1 MSKFNVPTVGSTIT
15 VSTYYKSNVIG
26 RTEAD
31 DTTTYENVPVLPPQS
46 WTPSG
51 SFCIPAENEPFIK
64 FRTIAIKNVTD
75 LVIHEGSEADS
86 KHGTIVV
93 PVAGSNDNIYSVV
106 VTDGVAVSCDCKG
119 FQYRRNCRHGRIAT
133 GETPV
138 NPRRATKKKKPA
150 AKRKAPVAR
159 KNQSIYNG
167 KVSKAAMVR
176 DMIAVAQSKRDTE
189 YNKLIV
195 ARIQDI
201 VIDQVIDQIG
211 FKRGLAKSYVLNNW
225 NKVWKHG

>member
-26 RTEAD
+26 RTVED
-31 DTTTYENVPVLPPQS
+31 DTITYENVPVLPPQS

-51 SFCIPAENEPFIK
+51 AFCIPAENEPFIK
-64 FRTIAIKNVTD
+64 FRTIAIDKVVD

-93 PVAGSNDNIYSVV
+93 PVAGSNDNVYSVV
-106 VTDGVAVSCDCKG
+106 VTDGVAKSCDCKG
-119 FQYRRNCRHGRIAT
+119 FQYRGNCRHMRIAT

-138 NPRRATKKKKPA
+138 NPRRTTKKKKA
-150 AKRKAPVAR
+150 TKKRVTKP
-159 KNQSIYNG
+159 G
-167 KVSKAAMVR
+167 KHTVYKGKTSKAAQVR
-176 DMIAVAQSKRDTE
+176 RMIFDAQSKRDTE

-201 VIDQVIDQIG
+201 VIEQVIDQIG

>member
-15 VSTYYKSNVIG
+15 VSTYYDSKVIG
-26 RTEAD
+26 RAEAEN
-31 DTTTYENVPVLPPQS
+31 TTTYENVPVLPPQS

-64 FRTIAIKNVTD
+64 FRTIAISKVVD
-75 LVIHEGSEADS
+75 LTIHEGSEADS

-106 VTDGVAVSCDCKG
+106 VTDGVAISCDCKG

-133 GETPV
+133 GESPV
-138 NPRRATKKKKPA
+138 NPRRETKTKTKKPA
-150 AKRKAPVAR
+150 KKRVTKP
-159 KNQSIYNG
+159 G
-167 KVSKAAMVR
+167 KHTVYKGKTSKAAMVR
-176 DMIAVAQSKRDTE
+176 RIIHDRKSAMKSQDRDTVSLVQE
-189 YNKLIV
+189 WCIT
-195 ARIQDI
+195 DT
-201 VIDQVIDQIG
+201 IDMIG

-225 NKVWKHG
+225 DKVEYNV

>member
-1 MSKFNVPTVGSTIT
+1 MSKFNVPTIGSTIT

-26 RTEAD
+26 RTEQD
-31 DTTTYENVPVLPPQS
+31 DTITYENVPVLPNQQ

-64 FRTIAIKNVTD
+64 FRTIAIGSVVD
-75 LVIHEGSEADS
+75 LIIHEGSTADS

-93 PVAGSNDNIYSVV
+93 PIAGSTDNIYSVV
-106 VTDGVAVSCDCKG
+106 VTDGVATSCDCKG
-119 FQYRRNCRHGRIAT
+119 FQYNRHCRHMRIAT

-138 NPRRATKKKKPA
+138 NPRRKTKKKKV
-150 AKRKAPVAR
+150 AKKIRKPVAR
-159 KNQSIYNG
+159 KNN
-167 KVSKAAMVR
+167 KSKAELVR
-176 DMIAVAQSKRDTE
+176 ELIAEAQTKRDTE
-189 YNKLIV
+189 HNKLIV

-201 VIDQVIDQIG
+201 VIEQVVDQIG

-225 NKVWKHG
+225 NKVWKYA

>member
-15 VSTYYKSNVIG
+15 VSTYYDSKVIG
-26 RTEAD
+26 RTEAE
-31 DTTTYENVPVLPPQS
+31 DTHTYENVPVLPPQS

-64 FRTIAIKNVTD
+64 FRTIAISKVVGLT
-75 LVIHEGSEADS
+75 IHEGSEADS

-93 PVAGSNDNIYSVV
+93 PVGGSNDNVYSVV

-138 NPRRATKKKKPA
+138 NPRRETK
-150 AKRKAPVAR
+150 AKKAPVKRKVSVKRKGTQTKAAIVRELIR
-159 KNQSIYNG
+159 KNKDNKSQDAIIELVMG
-167 KVSKAAMVR
+167 KV
-176 DMIAVAQSKRDTE
+176 D
-189 YNKLIV
+189 
-195 ARIQDI
+195 
-201 VIDQVIDQIG
+201 
-211 FKRGLAKSYVLNNW
+211 FKRGIAKSYVINNW
-225 NKVWKHG
+225 SKV

>member
-15 VSTYYKSNVIG
+15 VTTYYKSNVIG

-31 DTTTYENVPVLPPQS
+31 DHTTYENVPVLPPQS

-64 FRTIAIKNVTD
+64 FRTIAISTVTD

-93 PVAGSNDNIYSVV
+93 PIAGSTDNIYSVV
-106 VTDGVAVSCDCKG
+106 VTDGVAKSCDCKG
-119 FQYRRNCRHGRIAT
+119 FQYNRNCRHMRIAT

-138 NPRRATKKKKPA
+138 NPRRKTAKKTAKKTG
-150 AKRKAPVAR
+150 AKRKAPVTR
-159 KNQSIYNG
+159 KGKKTKAAIVREIISKYKNSKSQDAIIELVMG
-167 KVSKAAMVR
+167 KV
-176 DMIAVAQSKRDTE
+176 DF
-189 YNKLIV
+189 N
-195 ARIQDI
+195 
-201 VIDQVIDQIG
+201 
-211 FKRGLAKSYVLNNW
+211 RGIAKSYVLNNW
-225 NKVWKHG
+225 EKV